1 MKCVYCPND
10 ASKSK
15 KTYHIAPY
23 AAGNR
28 TEYLQPLEE
37 LILPQGLACD
47 QCNEYFG
54 SKLEQG
60 LANHPCVQQYRA
72 AYGIRGRKSQPSYA
86 DDAVTINTTGS
97 GILVLSGEDVTLTD
111 RGFQVPQPSVTSVDH
126 LQVSRAVHKIAFE
139 HALLEIAQAQNV
151 EAARMAAQREPL
163 SDIARYI
170 RSGHSSSYRPYGFEP
185 QGANRVSIVP
195 WRFEPDPKGAVIS
208 PSTFTGYIVGL
219 PGARF
224 SCTLAGDS
232 SLLSYMLQRI
242 ETLEAKFF
250 FTTRYVYWTLQ

>member
-15 KTYHIAPY
+15 KAYHIAPY

-28 TEYLQPLEE
+28 TEYLHPLEE

-47 QCNEYFG
+47 ACNEYFG

-60 LANHPCVQQYRA
+60 LANHPCVQQHRA
-72 AYGIRGRKSQPSYA
+72 AYGIRGRKGQPSYA

-97 GILVLSGEDVTLTD
+97 GILVLSGEDVSLGQG
-111 RGFQVPQPSVTSVDH
+111 GFQVPQPSVAGVNH

-139 HALLEIAQAQNV
+139 HALLEIAQAESV
-151 EAARMAAQREPL
+151 EAARIAAQQEPL
-163 SDIARYI
+163 SDISRYI
-170 RSGHSSSYRPYGFEP
+170 RRGHSSSYRPYGFEP

-195 WRFEPDPKGAVIS
+195 CRFESDPSGAVIS
-208 PSTFTGYIVGL
+208 PRTFTGYIVGL

-224 SCTLAGDS
+224 SCTLASDS
-232 SLLSYMLQRI
+232 SLLRYMLQRI
-242 ETLEAKFF
+242 ESMDAKSFL
-250 FTTRYVYWTLQ
+250 TTRHVYWTL